1 MGFTKTVVSRVAADV
16 MRRRFRASERQAV
29 PLKRRA
35 LDIHVVWVR
44 IVPAGQRHEQDEGF
58 SGRRKAAVTPFS
70 VIGRVRPLGGI
81 GKLIPSQSAAVVHI
95 YLRSLTATKKA
106 GAILHRPSSYR
117 SQHQCQYIRGQ
128 KSEATRT
135 TANDDF
141 IRAHQQLLWEIYRRA
156 IWPKQV
162 RSPRRDI
169 YRRDLRADTVP
180 YFFLPSA
187 VVEFANFT
195 CEPAGAAAGVFVLS
209 FFGLRISLLLRN

>member
-81 GKLIPSQSAAVVHI
+81 DKLIPSQSAAVVHI
-95 YLRSLTATKKA
+95 YLRLLTATKKA

-128 KSEATRT
+128 KSEATKT
-135 TANDDF
+135 TANDEF
-141 IRAHQQLLWEIYRRA
+141 IRAHQQLL
-156 IWPKQV
+156 
-162 RSPRRDI
+162 
-169 YRRDLRADTVP
+169 
-180 YFFLPSA
+180 
-187 VVEFANFT
+187 
-195 CEPAGAAAGVFVLS
+195 
-209 FFGLRISLLLRN
+209 